1 MCEVKPIDKTGSD
14 WGVVVPRTPNAA
26 DYGSAAAL
34 RFPRAIY
41 VARASIYL

>member
-1 MCEVKPIDKTGSD
+1 MCEVKPIDEAGSD
-14 WGVVVPRTPNAA
+14 RGLAAQRTPNAT

-34 RFPRAIY
+34 RFPRAIH